1 MNILIIGSNG
11 RSHALVWK
19 LAQSPLVSKIFV
31 APGNFGTSSE
41 PKVKNIDIQ
50 FTDIPRLIDFA
61 RKNHVNLVAV
71 PQESSFAVGV
81 VDAFKKVGIPIFGP
95 TKAAAEI
102 ETSKSFCKEFLSRH
116 GIPCPKFET
125 FTDPELAKKYIKEE
139 GVPIVVKADGLANS
153 IGVVVAHDFD
163 TAFAAVDRLLSNEI
177 PSSIRKIEIEEFV
190 EGDEVN
196 YIVMFDGQNI
206 VPFSSVGEHKT
217 LLNDDKGPLTGG
229 MGAFSPHAIMTPEL
243 DLKIM
248 KKIIMPTVKALKA
261 EKRTY
266 QGFLYAGLM
275 ILPNGEPTVLEYN
288 CRLGDPMC
296 QTLMMRLDDDL
307 CRLLIATV
315 EKRLGEVNTTWDPRP
330 AVTVV
335 MTSEGY
341 PNKTAIDEV
350 ITGLPTTSIRELK
363 VFHAGTRKNEN
374 GEVITTDGRVIT
386 VGALGDNIA
395 DAKNRAYN
403 LAKNIKWKSQY
414 YRTDIAKKA
423 AERKE

>member
-1 MNILIIGSNG
+1 M
-11 RSHALVWK
+11 
-19 LAQSPLVSKIFV
+19 
-31 APGNFGTSSE
+31 APGNLGTGSE
-41 PKVKNIDIQ
+41 PKAKNIDIQ
-50 FTDIPRLIDFA
+50 ATDIPKLIDFA

-71 PQESSFAVGV
+71 PQESILAIGA
-81 VDAFKKVGIPIFGP
+81 VDAFKKARIPIFGP

-125 FTDPELAKKYIKEE
+125 FTNPELAKKYIKEQ

-163 TAFAAVDRLLSNEI
+163 TAYAAVDRLLSDEI
-177 PSSIRKIEIEEFV
+177 PSPIRKIEIEEFV
-190 EGDEVN
+190 AGHEVN
-196 YIVMFDGQNI
+196 YVVMVDGENI
-206 VPFSSVGEHKT
+206 LPFSSIGEHKT
-217 LLNDDKGPLTGG
+217 LHNDEKGPLTGG
-229 MGAFSPHAIMTPEL
+229 MGAFSPHSIMTPEL

-248 KKIIMPTVKALKA
+248 QKIIIPTVRALRA

-307 CRLLIATV
+307 CRLFLATV
-315 EKRLGEVNTTWDPRP
+315 EKRLGEINTTWDPRP
-330 AVTVV
+330 AVAVV

-341 PNKTAIDEV
+341 PNKTINDEV

-363 VFHAGTRKNEN
+363 VFHAGTRKNEK
-374 GEVITTDGRVIT
+374 GEVLTTDGRVVT
-386 VGALGDNIA
+386 VAALGDDIA

-403 LAKNIKWKSQY
+403 LVKNIKWKNQY
-414 YRTDIAKKA
+414 YRTDIAQKA